1 MSDQDMTDKSRSG
14 VKTLAIRLEPSM
26 HAQLSLIAQL
36 RGTTLTDEIREAIQQ
51 RLDAAKTTPELTA
64 QAGSALDALQD
75 EVTARRAAIAA
86 LFGDSVTEPA
96 PDAAEPKRGTRR
108 RSGGEPQ

>member
-1 MSDQDMTDKSRSG
+1 MSDQDMTEKSRSG

-51 RLDAAKTTPELTA
+51 RLDAAKSTPELTA
-64 QAGSALDALQD
+64 RAGSALDALQD
-75 EVTARRAAIAA
+75 EVTARRAAIVA
-86 LFGDSVTEPA
+86 LFGGGVPEPA
-96 PDAAEPKRGTRR
+96 PDTDEPKPGARR
-108 RSGGEPQ
+108 RSGGGQQ